1 MVVAHSGRQQLRRA
15 AARLPAYLRWAEG
28 IIGVEP
34 CQSQDLLNQ
43 MNIYHDKAWNK
54 FTKALGSVPYILDGP
69 DTKEFVD
76 TQYNAFKALV
86 EKLNM
91 QI

>member
-54 FTKALGSVPYILDGP
+54 SMSEWASRTDAMMEL
-69 DTKEFVD
+69 
-76 TQYNAFKALV
+76 
-86 EKLNM
+86 
-91 QI
+91 